1 MVNKMLD
8 KTNLAVLICSFCI
21 LLFSNL
27 GAGEKISLAVL
38 DFKNNSSII
47 RFDRLEKAVPEM
59 LKTELSRYQ
68 GIVVVERSKIESI
81 LSEQALAQTGLIED
95 MTAQEVGRMVG
106 AQYIIAGEIN
116 KADNRLRIDAH
127 LIKVTTG
134 QILGEKINGKNAKS
148 IEPMIRLLAN
158 NLIYDLTGEGAYR
171 ESQKIHNYHS
181 GWVMAGTAV
190 LAATTAV
197 LHFQYRDNYDRYH
210 DNTTIGEFDTYY
222 DRANAFH
229 KARNLFLAL
238 TGGAALTSFIL
249 WQSDKSRS
257 NKVYAL
263 DSNRNVGQKLALGIS
278 MHGNDYLVSLKLNF

>member
-8 KTNLAVLICSFCI
+8 KSNLAALICSFCI

-27 GAGEKISLAVL
+27 GAEEKISLAVL

-59 LKTELSRYQ
+59 LKTELSQYQ

-106 AQYIIAGEIN
+106 AQYIITGEIN

-134 QILGEKINGKNAKS
+134 QILGEKINGKNEKT

-158 NLIYDLTGEGAYR
+158 NLIYDLTGQGAYR

-181 GWVMAGTAV
+181 GWGMAGTAV

-210 DNTTIGEFDTYY
+210 DNATIGEFDTYY
-222 DRANAFH
+222 DRANTYH
-229 KARNLFLAL
+229 KARNIFLAL
-238 TGGAALTSFIL
+238 SGGAALTSFIL
-249 WQSDKSRS
+249 WQSDKSKS

-263 DSNRNVGQKLALGIS
+263 DSERETGQKLALGIS
-278 MHGNDYLVSLKLNF
+278 MHGSDYFVSLKLNF